1 MSNFTNPYD
10 IDIIYTYYF
19 KSGASDMNNIE
30 ISTKC
35 GKIVGIKADGYT
47 EFRSIKYADAKR
59 WEYPKQITEWNGVY
73 DATYFKDA
81 SFQRRSFEEDSVCNA
96 FYHKEFRRG
105 LSFTYS
111 EDCQYLN
118 IWAPENAENCPVL
131 VYIHGGSFTGG
142 STDEGH
148 LNGSEFAKNGI
159 ILVSMNYRLGPY
171 GFCSHPD
178 LKNDERL
185 CGNYGLYDQYIAIKW
200 IKENISAFGGN
211 SDKITLAG
219 QSAGAMSVDIQISNP
234 MCKGWFSGAYMMSG
248 AAMQR
253 GLLKPLKP
261 EKTRDFWETVIKNA
275 GVNTIE
281 ELKKADEKTLYYA
294 WYDACN
300 GSSFTMPYTFP
311 VYDGKLL
318 CENSFK
324 MNSLPDIPYVLGVT
338 ITDMIPIV
346 LKGIIKKWV
355 KSASKNKNKC
365 YAYLFARKLPGDDKG
380 AWHACDLLYA
390 FKTLDFNWRPFEES
404 DYKIADE
411 MHKSLCAFAKNGDP
425 NCDAIPKWESGS
437 KKIMVFDE
445 NTGMSDWKTAELI
458 KNTFANGGSI

>member
-1 MSNFTNPYD
+1 
-10 IDIIYTYYF
+10 
-19 KSGASDMNNIE
+19 MNTITLN
-30 ISTKC
+30 TKC
-35 GKIVGIKADGYT
+35 GKIVGIQAKDYT

-59 WEYPKQITEWNGVY
+59 WEYPKQVTEWNSEY
-73 DATYFKDA
+73 DATCFKDC
-81 SFQRRSFEEDSVCNA
+81 SYQRRAFEEDSVCNK

-118 IWAPENAENCPVL
+118 IWAPKNAKDCPVL
-131 VYIHGGSFTGG
+131 IYIHGGSFTGG

-159 ILVSMNYRLGPY
+159 ILISMNYRLGPY

-178 LKNDERL
+178 LKNDEGV
-185 CGNYGLYDQYIAIKW
+185 CGNYGLYDQYTAIKW
-200 IKENISAFGGN
+200 VKENISAFGGN
-211 SDKITLAG
+211 PDKITLSG

-234 MCKGWFSGAYMMSG
+234 MCAGWFSGAYMMSG

-261 EKTRDFWETVIKNA
+261 EKTRDFWETIIKNA
-275 GVNTIE
+275 GLNTIQ
-281 ELKKADEKTLYYA
+281 ELKNADAKTLYYA
-294 WYDACN
+294 WYEACQN
-300 GSSFTMPYTFP
+300 SILTMPYTFP

-318 CENSFK
+318 CEDSFK
-324 MNSLPDIPYVLGVT
+324 MNQLPDIPYVLGVT

-346 LKGIIKKWV
+346 LKGITKKWI
-355 KSASKNKNKC
+355 KSAAKNNSKC
-365 YAYLFARKLPGDDKG
+365 YTYLFARKLPGDDRG

-390 FKTLDFNWRPFEES
+390 FKTLNFSWRPFDKT
-404 DYKIADE
+404 DYEIANQ

-425 NCDAIPKWESGS
+425 NCNALPKWKGGG
-437 KKIMVFDE
+437 KKVMVFCDE
-445 NTGMSDWKTAELI
+445 TRMSGWKTSELI
-458 KNTFANGGSI
+458 KNTFTSGGFI